1 MRRAALLI
9 ASVSVAVIPCTRH
22 TLAEEIQL
30 EGRRPVII
38 IKADDMSTAGATQGK
53 PISPRWQAFL
63 DVVERKKI
71 KATAG
76 VQGWSLEQDNPA
88 YFDCLKELHRK
99 GIELWN
105 HGYYHRTKQKE
116 PSEFAGA
123 PVEQQKAALEKTQ
136 RLAREKLGIEL
147 AAFGPH
153 WCGTDE
159 GTEKALEYFPEI
171 KLWFGGPKNPS
182 VSTKFIFHRT
192 VDLEYPTFNPDL
204 EKFKARLTQFEQRGN
219 LEDYITLQGHPNA
232 WDDRRLGEFVKIVD
246 YLQERGFS
254 FMTASEYFA
263 ARQKK

>member
-1 MRRAALLI
+1 MRRIALLI
-9 ASVSVAVIPCTRH
+9 AAVSVAVPAYTGR
-22 TLAEEIQL
+22 TVAD
-30 EGRRPVII
+30 EGKTERRQPVII
-38 IKADDMSTAGATQGK
+38 IKADDMSTAGAIQGM

-63 DVVERKKI
+63 DVVETKKI
-71 KATAG
+71 KATVG
-76 VQGWSLEQDNPA
+76 VQGWSLEKDNPA
-88 YFDCLKELHRK
+88 YFDCLRELHRK

-105 HGYYHRTKQKE
+105 HGYYRRTKQEE

-136 RLAREKLGIEL
+136 CLAKEKLGIEL

-171 KLWFGGPKNPS
+171 KLWFGGPRNPK
-182 VSTKFIFHRT
+182 VSTKFIFNRT

-204 EKFKARLTQFEQRGN
+204 EKFKARLTQFEQWGT

-246 YLQERGFS
+246 YLQERGFC

-263 ARQKK
+263 ARQ